1 MRLLAGLLVS
11 TFVKRESDPRDK
23 RECLQTHSSYY
34 YYPIKMSIVLFLTL
48 IAICQSYKVHQVAT
62 LLDEETFL
70 PHIKRT
76 LASQDHRTMFVRFL

>member
-1 MRLLAGLLVS
+1 
-11 TFVKRESDPRDK
+11 
-23 RECLQTHSSYY
+23 
-34 YYPIKMSIVLFLTL
+34 MSIVLFLTL
-48 IAICQSYKVHQVAT
+48 IAVCQSYKVHQVAT